1 MKTSVIAAKFLTALV
16 LSSFPVS
23 AATLSVTG
31 IDWNLGQ
38 MVDLSTDGQSKMTFA
53 GIIFAEYE
61 NSPVSLF
68 CVDLFTNVG
77 IETFS
82 VNSAGVNL
90 VTNGR
95 RAAWLMQTYLPQIA
109 NTDQAAA
116 VQVAIWDVVHDGGD
130 GLTNGALRGGATS
143 APVIQLAEQYIAASA
158 GQKNTAGSV
167 FTHIDGPKARQQLM
181 APGNFTATAFGFVV
195 PEPATCFAMGSGL
208 LILGLA
214 RRKRNSDE
222 AGRSILPRWQ
232 PAPKQTL
239 ES

>member
-38 MVDLSTDGQSKMTFA
+38 MVDLSTSGQSKVTFA
-53 GIIFAEYE
+53 GIIFAAYE
-61 NSPVSLF
+61 NSPVSVF

-82 VNSAGVNL
+82 VNSASVDL
-90 VTNGR
+90 VLNGR

-109 NTDQAAA
+109 NAGQAAA

-130 GLTNGALRGGATS
+130 GLRNGALQGGATS
-143 APVIQLAEQYIAASA
+143 AQVVQLAEQYIAASS
-158 GQKNTAGSV
+158 GQESSAGSV
-167 FTHIDGPKARQQLM
+167 FTHVDGPKARQQLM
-181 APGNFTATAFGFVV
+181 APDNFTAAAFGFVV
-195 PEPATCFAMGSGL
+195 PEPATYLAMGSGL

-214 RRKRNSDE
+214 RRKRNSD
-222 AGRSILPRWQ
+222 
-232 PAPKQTL
+232 
-239 ES
+239 

>member
-38 MVDLSTDGQSKMTFA
+38 MVDLSTSGQSKVTFA
-53 GIIFAEYE
+53 GIIFAEYA

-77 IETFS
+77 VETFPVTAGS
-82 VNSAGVNL
+82 VDL
-90 VTNGR
+90 VANGR

-109 NTDQAAA
+109 SADQAAA

-143 APVIQLAEQYIAASA
+143 ASVVQLAEQYIAASS
-158 GQKNTAGSV
+158 GQGSTAGSI
-167 FTHIDGPKARQQLM
+167 FTHVDGPTAKQQLM
-181 APGNFTATAFGFVV
+181 APGSFTAAAFGFVV
-195 PEPATCFAMGSGL
+195 PEPATYLAMGSGL

-214 RRKRNSDE
+214 RRKRNSN
-222 AGRSILPRWQ
+222 
-232 PAPKQTL
+232 
-239 ES
+239 